1 MVLNYLLGDALGQRR
16 YKTTQRKRRL
26 WLDALVLIVLGWAI
40 FYSLPNLYP
49 DRYALQ
55 LSPARTQVV
64 LDDDFR
70 DGIRELLAQN
80 NVTHEYA
87 GSLRVDGA
95 SEARVF
101 EIRFYDQDERSRGRA
116 ILNEWLEENYSGD
129 YVVSYNRVRTANR
142 FIRLAGG
149 VPLSLG
155 LDLQG
160 GVHFLMEVDI
170 QAAMRQRIDA
180 TAGEFRVDLGRN
192 RIRSVYFST
201 DATASIKGVE
211 YPAIEMGFISDDI
224 RSQAITLFTEYEMV
238 TTTRED
244 GGIFYASFYFP
255 EVLIDQVRDFAVTQN
270 MATLRER
277 INELGVA
284 SPLVQRQG
292 SSRII
297 VEMPGISDA
306 AAAKRVIGS
315 TANLE
320 FRLEAS
326 RAGAASGVPFPF
338 RDNPR
343 ERAYLDRKVIVSGE
357 NVINAQAQFDNFG
370 VPQVAIT
377 LDSRGGRNMNR
388 ITREAVGRNMAVIL
402 VETNIKNFVRNK
414 EDGTTKFETETK
426 KQIISIPTIRDVLG
440 SRFVI
445 TGLYDQ
451 SESSE
456 LALLLRAGALA
467 APMYFLEEKTIGAS
481 LGQDNIN
488 KGVFSLI
495 LGSLCVVLFILLYY
509 RVFGLI
515 ANLGLMFNLILIVAI
530 MSQLSAVLTLPG
542 IAGIV
547 LTIGMAIDANIL
559 IFSRIK
565 EEMRKGMSGIMAID
579 AGYRRAFLSII
590 DANITTLLVG
600 IILFAVGTGPIKGF
614 AITLSIGILTSL
626 FTSIIFT
633 RRILEFLYA
642 RKLLKKIYI

>member
-1 MVLNYLLGDALGQRR
+1 MVVDYLFGSALGQKR
-16 YKTTQRKRRL
+16 YKATQRKKRL
-26 WLDALVLIVLGWAI
+26 WLDGLVILVLIWAL
-40 FYSLPNLYP
+40 FYSWPNLYP
-49 DRYALQ
+49 DRDALH
-55 LSPARTQVV
+55 LSPARPQVI
-64 LDDDFR
+64 LDNNFR
-70 DGIRELLAQN
+70 DGIRELLAEN

-87 GSLRVDGA
+87 GRLRVGGGDV
-95 SEARVF
+95 RVF
-101 EIRFYDQDERSRGRA
+101 EIRFYSQDERSRARA
-116 ILNEWLEENYSGD
+116 ILNGWLAENYPD
-129 YVVSYNRVRTANR
+129 DFIMSYNRVRTANQ

-149 VPLSLG
+149 VALNLG

-160 GVHFLMEVDI
+160 GVHFLMEVDV
-170 QAAMRQRIDA
+170 QAAMKQRIEA
-180 TAGEFRVDLGRN
+180 TAGEFKVELGRN
-192 RIRSVYFST
+192 RLRSVLFATDST
-201 DATASIKGVE
+201 EKVNGID
-211 YPAIEMGFISDDI
+211 YPAIRIGFISDAT
-224 RSQAITLFTEYEMV
+224 RSQAINLFADYQMQARTSEES
-238 TTTRED
+238 
-244 GGIFYASFYFP
+244 GIYYVSFFFP
-255 EVLIDQVRDFAVTQN
+255 EVFVEQVRDFAISQN

-277 INELGVA
+277 INELGVT

-292 SSRII
+292 TSRIV
-297 VEMPGISDA
+297 VEMPGVSDA
-306 AAAKRVIGS
+306 GAAKRVIGS

-320 FRLEAS
+320 FRLESS
-326 RAGAASGVPFPF
+326 RSGGSAGVPFPF

-343 ERAYLDRKVIVSGE
+343 ERAYLNRKVIVAGE
-357 NVINAQAQFDNFG
+357 NVINAQAQFDTNG

-388 ITREAVGRNMAVIL
+388 VTREAVGQNMAVLL
-402 VETNIKNFVRNK
+402 VETNVKNFVKNE
-414 EDGTTKFETETK
+414 EDGSTDFETETK

-451 SESSE
+451 AEASE

-467 APMYFLEEKTIGAS
+467 APMYFVEEKTIGAS
-481 LGQDNIN
+481 LGQDNIS
-488 KGVFSLI
+488 KGIFSLI
-495 LGSLCVVLFILLYY
+495 LGSLCVILFILFYY

-565 EEMRKGMSGIMAID
+565 EEMRKGLSGIMAID
-579 AGYRRAFLSII
+579 AGYNRAFLSII

-633 RRILEFLYA
+633 RRVLEFLYA

>member
-1 MVLNYLLGDALGQRR
+1 MVLNYLFGDSFGQRR
-16 YKTTQRKRRL
+16 YQTTKRKKRL
-26 WLDALVLIVLGWAI
+26 WLDFLVIGVLIWALL
-40 FYSLPNLYP
+40 YSWPNLYP
-49 DRYALQ
+49 DRDALH
-55 LSPARTQVV
+55 LSPARTQVI
-64 LDDDFR
+64 LDNDFR
-70 DGIRELLAQN
+70 DGIRELLAEN

-87 GSLRVDGA
+87 GRLRVSGGDV
-95 SEARVF
+95 RVF
-101 EIRFYDQDERSRGRA
+101 EIRFYDQEERSRARA
-116 ILNEWLEENYSGD
+116 LLNTWLEENYDGD
-129 YVVSYNRVRTANR
+129 YVMSYNRVRTANR
-142 FIRLAGG
+142 WIRLAGG
-149 VPLSLG
+149 VPLNLG

-170 QAAMRQRIDA
+170 QAAMKQRIDA
-180 TAGEFRVDLGRN
+180 TAGEFRVELGRN
-192 RIRSVYFST
+192 RLRSVYFST
-201 DATASIKGVE
+201 EDIETINGVDYPSIRL
-211 YPAIEMGFISDDI
+211 GFISDDV
-224 RSQAITLFTEYEMV
+224 RSQAITLLSEYQMQARTEEA
-238 TTTRED
+238 
-244 GGIFYASFYFP
+244 GGIYYVSFFFP
-255 EVLIDQVRDFAVTQN
+255 ELFVEEVRDFAISQN

-277 INELGVA
+277 INELGVN

-292 SSRII
+292 SNRII
-297 VEMPGISDA
+297 VEMPGVSDA

-326 RAGAASGVPFPF
+326 RSGTSGGLPFPF

-343 ERAYLDRKVIVSGE
+343 ERAYLDRKVIVGGE
-357 NVINAQAQFDNFG
+357 NVINAQAQFDQSG

-388 ITREAVGRNMAVIL
+388 ATREAVGQNMAVLL
-402 VETNIKNFVRNK
+402 VESNVKNFVKNE
-414 EDGTTKFETETK
+414 EDGTTEFETETT

-451 SESSE
+451 AEASE

-467 APMYFLEEKTIGAS
+467 APMYFVEEKTIGAS
-481 LGQDNIN
+481 LGQDNIR

-495 LGSLCVVLFILLYY
+495 LGSLCVILFILLYY

-515 ANLGLMFNLILIVAI
+515 ANLGLMFNLIFIVAI

-565 EEMRKGMSGIMAID
+565 EEIRKGMSGIMAID
-579 AGYRRAFLSII
+579 AGYNRAFLSII

-626 FTSIIFT
+626 FTSIVFT
-633 RRILEFLYA
+633 RRILEFLYT

>member
-1 MVLNYLLGDALGQRR
+1 MLSYLFGDAFGQRR
-16 YKTTQRKRRL
+16 YKSTQRKRRL
-26 WLDALVLIVLGWAI
+26 WLDGLVIIVLIWAL
-40 FYSLPNLYP
+40 FYSWPNLYP
-49 DRYALQ
+49 DRDALH
-55 LSPARTQVV
+55 LSPSRTQVI
-64 LDDDFR
+64 LDNDFR

-87 GSLRVDGA
+87 GRLRVGGSDV
-95 SEARVF
+95 RVF
-101 EIRFYDQDERSRGRA
+101 EIRFYDQDERARA
-116 ILNEWLEENYSGD
+116 RALLNDWLEEKYADD
-129 YVVSYNRVRTANR
+129 YVMSYNRVRTANQ

-149 VPLSLG
+149 VALNLG

-160 GVHFLMEVDI
+160 GVHFLMEVDTL
-170 QAAMRQRIDA
+170 AAIRQRIDA
-180 TAGEFRVDLGRN
+180 TAGEFKVELGRN
-192 RIRSVYFST
+192 RLRSVYFST
-201 DATASIKGVE
+201 GVTE
-211 YPAIEMGFISDDI
+211 KVDGVDYPAIGIGFISDSV
-224 RSQAITLFTEYEMV
+224 RSQAIQLFSEYEMQAK
-238 TTTRED
+238 TREE
-244 GGIFYASFYFP
+244 GGIYYVNFYFS
-255 EVLIDQVRDFAVTQN
+255 EVFVEQVRDFAISQN

-277 INELGVA
+277 INELGVT

-292 SSRII
+292 SNRII
-297 VEMPGISDA
+297 VEMPGVSDA

-320 FRLEAS
+320 FRMEAS
-326 RAGAASGVPFPF
+326 RSGTSAGTPFPF

-343 ERAYLDRKVIVSGE
+343 ERAYLDRKIIVGGE
-357 NVINAQAQFDNFG
+357 NVINAQAQFDETG

-388 ITREAVGRNMAVIL
+388 VTREAVGQNMAVLL
-402 VETNIKNFVRNK
+402 VETNVKNFVKN
-414 EDGTTKFETETK
+414 EADGSTEFETETK

-451 SESSE
+451 AEASE

-467 APMYFLEEKTIGAS
+467 APMYFVEEKTIGAS
-481 LGQDNIN
+481 LGQDNIR

-495 LGSLCVVLFILLYY
+495 LGSLCVILFILFYY

-565 EEMRKGMSGIMAID
+565 EEMRKGLSGIMAID
-579 AGYRRAFLSII
+579 AGYNRALLSII

-600 IILFAVGTGPIKGF
+600 IILFSVGTGPIKGF

-642 RKLLKKIYI
+642 KKLLKKIYI

>member
-1 MVLNYLLGDALGQRR
+1 MLSYLFGDAFGQRR
-16 YKTTQRKRRL
+16 YKSTQRKRRL
-26 WLDALVLIVLGWAI
+26 WLDGLVIIVLIWAL
-40 FYSLPNLYP
+40 FYSWPNLYP
-49 DRYALQ
+49 DRDALH
-55 LSPARTQVV
+55 LSPSRTQVI
-64 LDDDFR
+64 LDNDFR

-87 GSLRVDGA
+87 GRLRVGGSDV
-95 SEARVF
+95 RVF
-101 EIRFYDQDERSRGRA
+101 EIRFYDQDERARA
-116 ILNEWLEENYSGD
+116 RALLNDWLEEKYADD
-129 YVVSYNRVRTANR
+129 YVMSYNRVRTANQ

-149 VPLSLG
+149 VALNLG

-160 GVHFLMEVDI
+160 GVHFLMEVDTL
-170 QAAMRQRIDA
+170 AAIRQRIDA
-180 TAGEFRVDLGRN
+180 TAGEFKVELGRN
-192 RIRSVYFST
+192 RLRSVYFST
-201 DATASIKGVE
+201 DVTEKVDGVD
-211 YPAIEMGFISDDI
+211 YPAIGIGFISDSV
-224 RSQAITLFTEYEMV
+224 RSQAIQLFSEYEMQSK
-238 TTTRED
+238 TREE
-244 GGIFYASFYFP
+244 GGIYYVNFYFS
-255 EVLIDQVRDFAVTQN
+255 EVFVEQVRDFAISQN

-277 INELGVA
+277 INELGVT

-292 SSRII
+292 SNRII
-297 VEMPGISDA
+297 VEMPGVSDA

-320 FRLEAS
+320 FRMEAS
-326 RAGAASGVPFPF
+326 RSGTSAGTPFPF

-343 ERAYLDRKVIVSGE
+343 ERAYLDRKIIVGGE
-357 NVINAQAQFDNFG
+357 NVINAQAQFDETG

-388 ITREAVGRNMAVIL
+388 VTREAVGQNMAVLL
-402 VETNIKNFVRNK
+402 VETNVKNFVKN
-414 EDGTTKFETETK
+414 EADGSTEFETETK

-451 SESSE
+451 AEASE

-467 APMYFLEEKTIGAS
+467 APMYFVEEKTIGAS
-481 LGQDNIN
+481 LGQDNIR

-495 LGSLCVVLFILLYY
+495 LGSLCVILFILFYY

-515 ANLGLMFNLILIVAI
+515 ANLGLMFNLVLIVAI

-565 EEMRKGMSGIMAID
+565 EEMRKGLSGIMAID
-579 AGYRRAFLSII
+579 AGYNRALLSII

-600 IILFAVGTGPIKGF
+600 IILFSVGTGPIKGF

-642 RKLLKKIYI
+642 KKLLKKIYI